1 MGFEVPPKNFP
12 IPIGS
17 GDYEN
22 LLTIFLTK
30 TKEKILELIMDLKF
44 ENIVKKR
51 SWSKLQSDGGR
62 TVERKLR

>member
-12 IPIGS
+12 LPIGS

-51 SWSKLQSDGGR
+51 S
-62 TVERKLR
+62 